1 MYETLSSA
9 AGEKSIG
16 SVTDSDLK
24 QSARQRRRRCSF
36 KYKFI
41 FLVKI
46 SRMAG
51 CVYRL
56 SRHYTSTSLKRYV
69 SARWKLR

>member
-1 MYETLSSA
+1 MYETLSSVV
-9 AGEKSIG
+9 GEKSIG

-24 QSARQRRRRCSF
+24 QSARQRRPRCSF

-56 SRHYTSTSLKRYV
+56 SRRYTSTSVRGM
-69 SARWKLR
+69 

>member
-9 AGEKSIG
+9 AGEKSIE

-24 QSARQRRRRCSF
+24 QSAQQRRRRCSF

>member
-24 QSARQRRRRCSF
+24 QSARQRRRSHKNFRGLSMATPMANNLSF
-36 KYKFI
+36 HLELLTY
-41 FLVKI
+41 V
-46 SRMAG
+46 M
-51 CVYRL
+51 
-56 SRHYTSTSLKRYV
+56 LK
-69 SARWKLR
+69 LE